1 MMGAMTPGVPLTPGM
16 PGFMMR
22 PALETPPVYPYL
34 MSPGLAI
41 HAPGVSSGFNPYL
54 NTTPGAPVDLH
65 AMAMAQH
72 ASPLPPTPH
81 WSQPVR
87 QRTRA
92 SSTSK
97 PSALQDAPPVS
108 PSAQV
113 SPTSAAPTEGGEYP
127 FPGTT
132 AAVEP
137 APSQAL
143 PKDDSPVLSS
153 TRELTSAI
161 AKMSVRGTAR
171 AKRTS
176 AHLDKSSTSDDA
188 ASTEERATAEAAL
201 SRLRQDLAMKDKGQ
215 PLHLATDA

>member
-1 MMGAMTPGVPLTPGM
+1 MGSEMCI
-16 PGFMMR
+16 R
-22 PALETPPVYPYL
+22 
-34 MSPGLAI
+34 
-41 HAPGVSSGFNPYL
+41 
-54 NTTPGAPVDLH
+54 D
-65 AMAMAQH
+65 
-72 ASPLPPTPH
+72 
-81 WSQPVR
+81 R
-87 QRTRA
+87 
-92 SSTSK
+92 
-97 PSALQDAPPVS
+97 DAPPVS

-132 AAVEP
+132 ATVEP
-137 APSQAL
+137 VPSQAL

-176 AHLDKSSTSDDA
+176 AHLDKSTPEDA

>member
-1 MMGAMTPGVPLTPGM
+1 M
-16 PGFMMR
+16 
-22 PALETPPVYPYL
+22 
-34 MSPGLAI
+34 
-41 HAPGVSSGFNPYL
+41 
-54 NTTPGAPVDLH
+54 
-65 AMAMAQH
+65 
-72 ASPLPPTPH
+72 
-81 WSQPVR
+81 
-87 QRTRA
+87 
-92 SSTSK
+92 
-97 PSALQDAPPVS
+97 S

-137 APSQAL
+137 GPSQAL

>member
-54 NTTPGAPVDLH
+54 NTTPGAPVDMH
-65 AMAMAQH
+65 AMAMAPH
-72 ASPLPPTPH
+72 ASALPPTPH

-92 SSTSK
+92 PSTSQ
-97 PSALQDAPPVS
+97 PSALQDAPPVP
-108 PSAQV
+108 PSAPV
-113 SPTSAAPTEGGEYP
+113 SPTSAAPREGGEYP

-137 APSQAL
+137 APSQA
-143 PKDDSPVLSS
+143 PPQDDSPVLSS

-176 AHLDKSSTSDDA
+176 APLDKSSPKDA